1 MASKWTTNKA
11 LKALNN
17 ARADVAKRRDD
28 EDFTYEPWAVPDAE
42 QQANEAEEINR
53 RYAQQQNGPSAAV
66 LAGRQTMSDYNS
78 ALKTAQEAAQISR
91 ENEQR
96 MLQNALTAGSLDS
109 YKAYKNATAEQQAA
123 LENIYSAQNTIPTG
137 FERATGK
144 AKNASKMADQF
155 KTTYGVDDDVYNSLM
170 EGYNTYRQSKSKLA
184 SDSYSTLTDSQKD
197 LLDEIT
203 ESQSSKQGSAAYR
216 AQSKINQLKQETSVD
231 DDTLNMWQTLRND
244 EKNVRVSASNASKI
258 SADAINGL
266 SGEARTALDNYIKGY
281 QQSQK
286 AAGSG
291 SFFENLKGQLTN
303 PLSQTKAISEGGQLM
318 ENARQQL
325 KTLGYSDSDIKKYEE
340 YAQVYAEDSLMQ
352 EDKENAKKHPLT
364 SNANAILT
372 DATVGMANGLAQFG
386 ADIGDM
392 ARYNTEKSLY
402 GNAAKANTSP
412 NNFGAGHGGG
422 ARAARYASNVQEATQ
437 DVITK
442 DNGEDATLIQK
453 VGNELYKMGYSA
465 AQSHLTNIVGAL
477 GSAALGSNI
486 AGELVSLIPAFGN
499 TYYQGKMNAE
509 ERGLSNDKAFHT
521 AFAEA
526 RHEVETEVLS
536 DRMLGLIFK
545 EDTVKNVLK
554 ETLKGA
560 AEEGGEEVANNI
572 LNAIT
577 DRVINGDKSE
587 LNQSV
592 QNYMSQG
599 STQQEA
605 VVQTATDFIR
615 DSAYAFLTAAGSTI
629 IGMAPNAAARTIDNR
644 VTGNRV
650 FGSNTAQDY
659 RDLQESYDLDE
670 SKASYPQVKEAYD
683 LAGKY
688 AEKLENGGKVTT
700 SERAKLWDT
709 TNGIGAIEQAAAENA
724 ERDEK
729 LARIKNNIKGIF
741 SNKTEN
747 ATEQNNET
755 TTDSAQESISDVS
768 NVPEEYRSEKNNT
781 SYNDAYKAIQSS
793 TTQDELNE
801 AMQTAKNSEEISW
814 EDYEKLEQTAGS
826 YAASKNNLDLEQA
839 KISTEDAYTAGYSG
853 QEIGTVSPAL
863 QIAYNDGVQQ
873 AASDR
878 AEQKAMHEEAVQKAA
893 AKQHNDGLR
902 TIIESNYQDG
912 MNAST
917 YNAVMAS
924 AINAG
929 RTGMTFEDYA
939 QENGTS
945 LAVVGE
951 DIAKTAFKAGQKVA
965 ISDAL
970 KEAARSLGEKTNV
983 KSYGIGSYTDAR
995 TDNKESIKGE
1005 GVFKAVA
1012 QMTGLNIVLTDDG
1025 FGDNDNGYYQSSNST
1040 IYINTN
1046 QADRMAST
1054 LFHEVG
1060 EFASVWNQKE
1070 YASVVN
1076 DIMQASQKALGSRE
1090 FDRLRQKYANAYQ
1103 GETNKT
1109 DADIDKEMAN
1119 DLLYQFLGNEQ
1130 GMNKLMAQIDQ
1141 NHGYKEAKSIKQRLA
1156 DWIGRMVDSIKNFLS
1171 ELQPNS
1177 YQRRMA
1183 EATLQNYEA
1192 LQDSIVKSIAN
1203 AEKNYSDA
1211 RAATA
1216 ETRAIEQGKGSIED
1230 YGVENESSGEK
1241 RLSIETYEHGG
1252 REYLEN
1258 FLENTDDLT
1267 EEQKDDIL
1275 DHMEW
1280 AYNLAKDLAKSNQ
1293 YEYFGQWSQT
1303 ALAKS
1308 KDGVPLIE
1316 VRTASDSKPIRSVA
1330 VNNGEYPLNIDFSQV
1345 CKKRS
1350 TLNAVLNYMVKNY
1363 GMNLRTLTASDVIN
1377 INQAIKNH
1385 GFEIACGLCFVDA
1398 KRYRT
1403 GAWASTFTE
1412 GTRNKKGELNANQP
1426 GYNNLVRMIRPK
1438 DGSDVGY
1445 SYFNFATSIPTESVR
1460 TIDQLSDD
1468 ELDLSRLQRKIGR
1481 YARYDENGNL
1491 IGIGGYKD
1499 NAGKTKNPTETIR
1512 LAWAIYSNPEMRH
1525 LISEEDLISSD
1536 GLDAMR
1542 DQNSTLYSLVN
1553 AHWGAGKPKL
1563 SHGGTAYGN
1572 EILRSTEWGSKNDFN
1587 PESAAK
1593 VGGVRV
1599 QSFSD
1604 YEANMFFDYMQL
1616 FADMSARQ
1624 LTSHGYT
1631 KEPYYAKLF
1640 GMTGQK
1646 INLSVVAK
1654 AAELTAEQQARYE
1667 KLVNKSDKALME
1679 DPEFKEIAE
1688 HAGLG
1693 KDENGNWTRL
1703 LVEDETF
1710 PLQEAL
1716 DLQKDQRYNSN
1727 CGIIWIGISDA
1738 QIRVLLDSND
1748 VPMVIP
1754 YHSSGVSRIVK
1765 KARNLLLYTDYTNKQ
1780 NTRTKDGKKI
1790 TGKDFDFYG
1799 SLAKT
1804 NDVITT
1810 TNEYLAWCK
1819 EHDYLPKFDQF
1830 ADHPNYYKLLIDFRA
1845 YDYNGIDPEKMANR
1859 VYQPQQ
1865 KITMNFPENFNDLVA
1880 ASLAEQQATKDLEAK
1895 EFTDAQG
1902 SLLNDVKD
1910 VLGLNDDGSRA
1921 AGGDVRHSYDI
1932 SVDEKLA
1939 QMVEEVKEG
1948 TYAGN
1953 SSYTTTERIS
1963 DETADKISKI
1973 VGFSVKGYSSV
1984 ISTTSISHVIYRHGD
1999 HGVADHSM
2007 ADPEDIA
2014 RVAYVINNAD
2024 KVWGSENRSN
2034 EYKDSKNRPSQM
2046 VVMQKK
2052 IDDGFY
2058 YVVEAVP
2065 ESKKHR
2071 LGTVTMY
2078 RNKKD
2083 TSPLVSNTDNGPV
2096 PHALDEL
2103 PANVSN
2109 TSVSQNT
2116 ANGNVVN
2123 TNDDGNILYDGKVAT
2138 ESQIEES
2145 DIGIRRSVRID
2156 DPPKKTITAYKVFV
2170 AFENDPGHLYPP
2182 MVASPGGVATPVGVW
2197 LDADTGTMARD
2208 KEGNI
2213 IVNSKGR
2220 VQVQQGG
2227 KGTNKAKSGT
2237 LAWRPGW
2244 HLGEYPDAKQFAVKD
2259 PVTGKAKS
2267 AFPAH
2272 FIFAEC
2278 EIAADVDYQL
2288 EAMEYG
2294 VSEKGGFNRTQAG
2307 LPYVPKNGSYRYR
2320 TNADPTT
2327 APWYITGSMKVN
2339 RILDDADIREIC
2351 AKFGVTPLP
2360 RVGGDIDLSK
2370 YGFKKG
2376 EVAPTEDLSNLP
2388 VSEDYSEEIKQLPG
2402 YVRRKLN
2409 FDDPTVMK
2417 EFEIDHISKEKVAEY
2432 AAGYGSQLD
2441 DKRKSLNIDSDDN
2454 ALTESQQKYFENS
2467 KVRDNDGRLL
2477 VMYHG
2482 TGADFT
2488 EFDRKYIGSHGS
2500 FEGYG
2505 FNFTP
2510 DKSRASGY
2518 SNGRILEGYLNVTN
2532 PLSDSEITMTT
2543 REFADLI
2550 AEADPTGDDIIANY
2564 ARNTRDYGTPAF
2576 VKREAMTTAKLI
2588 MESAQSDVDLYS
2600 EISAAGGGDNL
2611 IDLFKRMGYDGLIH
2625 HNDDG
2630 TIKTVITF
2638 DSNQFKNADNQNPT
2652 FLADIRRA
2660 VGIDETWDDGF
2671 DWSAEGEQIQSGL
2684 ADALKSGNEI
2694 LKGTTVNEANIRRI
2708 ARQLKD
2714 QYSSRISV
2722 DELADTLTKVFA
2734 YAQNQDYINYNDLAT
2749 VISEVASPMIE
2760 QSTVKTG
2767 AQEFKDFKQALQSY
2781 TFNLD
2786 ERQQKEVI
2794 SAFGSWG
2801 AFRKALP
2808 GIKFTRDGSGIS
2820 LDGVWNS
2827 LCRESGYVLSR
2838 DVTSND
2844 MPLELVDAY
2853 NAMKPTYENAFG
2865 EDAMNATQD
2874 AAMEIISKY
2883 YQYEAQQEKNE
2894 LKKKQKEDLENLSKK
2909 IAQTN
2914 AEMRKNL
2921 QQKYNERLE
2930 KELAKVKKENKPERV
2945 SVQVARLRARNAK
2958 TVASLRENQKR
2969 KEKLKYLNKIAN
2981 RAVEMLTNPTD
2992 QKHIPKMIQTPVMQ
3006 LISAVDAIPETVR
3019 ETADGKYTIRII
3031 KSKHM
3036 NDDGSYSYEWKTIKA
3051 DTVQDA
3057 VAQYKK
3063 AMEEYGFGSS
3073 SARRWQDNLNAVH
3086 ELYTQEEED
3095 DWYERSELKQGLD
3108 KELGEQLGKIL
3119 KDNQG
3124 ILSIAEL
3131 SSDEI
3136 QTVIDVFRN
3145 VMHAANQINRMYS
3158 MPSQEVTDV
3167 AHQAMDRMS
3176 SGANGRKAHGEIG
3189 NIFLDTFTLDH
3200 ATPET
3205 FFHGLFGTKE
3215 TDPITKILLKA
3226 QNQKSRDIRQAQE
3239 YMEGFMTDD
3248 IRKAVKGWM
3257 YDAHSKDHNTRNFY
3271 GMDLTVTQVMS
3282 LYELMKREDAQQH
3295 KPGGFIVDMTGRK
3308 DDGRHN
3314 VVHLTDEQIKSIT
3327 DTLSEEQ
3334 KRIADAMQYYMAHQC
3349 AEQGNETAM
3358 QLYGY
3363 DKYLDE
3369 HYFPMATDK
3378 NAVATR
3384 NSNVS
3389 TGTINAI
3396 KNSGFTKKITPNANN
3411 ALVLKDIF
3419 TVFADHVSDMATYHS
3434 WAAPIQDIIRFY
3446 NFNEKETTKVG
3457 EEEFISRTSVK
3468 DAFDYFY
3475 GKGGQQ
3481 YMTKLLASI
3490 NQMEKSNLVGGDF
3503 MQMMTGN
3510 AKSAAVMGNIRV
3522 VVQQPT
3528 AFFRAG
3534 EMISYKYL
3542 KDGLTGKYSKEAAEL
3557 RDRTSDVFWLK
3568 SQGNIDG
3575 YITQS
3580 MVSTITGVQ
3589 TRKEQINEKAGFLAG
3604 KADEVTWAAMYRA
3617 VYAEQ
3622 VDKLGKAKI
3631 GTQEFED
3638 AVNDRFS
3645 EIMLR
3650 TQVYD
3655 GTITRSQF
3663 MRSTDW
3669 YNKMASAFMAEP
3681 VKTYNIVL
3689 RHMIDLAHANNEKDI
3704 KAAKQGIR
3712 RAAGVLTL
3720 TNVANA
3726 VVQSLWDSFRNAGD
3740 ADGEDENFWERFLE
3754 AIGLGFLVDDE
3765 EDTIGSATGKF
3776 LSGNFVDNMDLLGN
3790 IPLVADRWDAVKTG
3804 FSSAILG
3811 ESSYSSDSDLSMSA
3825 INNFFS
3831 AVKTTVNPSEKMTNY
3846 GKFAAIARGFSDM
3859 TGIPVY
3865 AVQRDAVAIYNV
3877 LAKDVANGLAGT
3889 ELPVL
3894 QKTSKY
3900 TKAQQAK
3907 LDVYAEAM
3915 NSGDFKQAIEDAY
3928 NAGNSYESIRNSIKA
3943 KCKDEY
3949 LALKESNP
3957 SEATQ
3962 MKNRLAQ
3969 MYVYLADKTGTY
3981 KDKTDAEKLKK
3992 YTENIEKWG
4001 ESEED
4006 ETEE

>member
-1 MASKWTTNKA
+1 
-11 LKALNN
+11 
-17 ARADVAKRRDD
+17 
-28 EDFTYEPWAVPDAE
+28 
-42 QQANEAEEINR
+42 
-53 RYAQQQNGPSAAV
+53 
-66 LAGRQTMSDYNS
+66 
-78 ALKTAQEAAQISR
+78 
-91 ENEQR
+91 
-96 MLQNALTAGSLDS
+96 
-109 YKAYKNATAEQQAA
+109 
-123 LENIYSAQNTIPTG
+123 
-137 FERATGK
+137 
-144 AKNASKMADQF
+144 
-155 KTTYGVDDDVYNSLM
+155 
-170 EGYNTYRQSKSKLA
+170 
-184 SDSYSTLTDSQKD
+184 
-197 LLDEIT
+197 
-203 ESQSSKQGSAAYR
+203 
-216 AQSKINQLKQETSVD
+216 
-231 DDTLNMWQTLRND
+231 
-244 EKNVRVSASNASKI
+244 
-258 SADAINGL
+258 
-266 SGEARTALDNYIKGY
+266 
-281 QQSQK
+281 
-286 AAGSG
+286 
-291 SFFENLKGQLTN
+291 
-303 PLSQTKAISEGGQLM
+303 
-318 ENARQQL
+318 
-325 KTLGYSDSDIKKYEE
+325 
-340 YAQVYAEDSLMQ
+340 
-352 EDKENAKKHPLT
+352 
-364 SNANAILT
+364 
-372 DATVGMANGLAQFG
+372 
-386 ADIGDM
+386 
-392 ARYNTEKSLY
+392 
-402 GNAAKANTSP
+402 
-412 NNFGAGHGGG
+412 
-422 ARAARYASNVQEATQ
+422 
-437 DVITK
+437 
-442 DNGEDATLIQK
+442 
-453 VGNELYKMGYSA
+453 
-465 AQSHLTNIVGAL
+465 
-477 GSAALGSNI
+477 
-486 AGELVSLIPAFGN
+486 
-499 TYYQGKMNAE
+499 
-509 ERGLSNDKAFHT
+509 
-521 AFAEA
+521 
-526 RHEVETEVLS
+526 
-536 DRMLGLIFK
+536 
-545 EDTVKNVLK
+545 
-554 ETLKGA
+554 
-560 AEEGGEEVANNI
+560 
-572 LNAIT
+572 
-577 DRVINGDKSE
+577 
-587 LNQSV
+587 
-592 QNYMSQG
+592 
-599 STQQEA
+599 
-605 VVQTATDFIR
+605 
-615 DSAYAFLTAAGSTI
+615 
-629 IGMAPNAAARTIDNR
+629 
-644 VTGNRV
+644 
-650 FGSNTAQDY
+650 
-659 RDLQESYDLDE
+659 
-670 SKASYPQVKEAYD
+670 
-683 LAGKY
+683 
-688 AEKLENGGKVTT
+688 
-700 SERAKLWDT
+700 
-709 TNGIGAIEQAAAENA
+709 
-724 ERDEK
+724 
-729 LARIKNNIKGIF
+729 
-741 SNKTEN
+741 
-747 ATEQNNET
+747 
-755 TTDSAQESISDVS
+755 
-768 NVPEEYRSEKNNT
+768 
-781 SYNDAYKAIQSS
+781 
-793 TTQDELNE
+793 
-801 AMQTAKNSEEISW
+801 
-814 EDYEKLEQTAGS
+814 
-826 YAASKNNLDLEQA
+826 
-839 KISTEDAYTAGYSG
+839 
-853 QEIGTVSPAL
+853 
-863 QIAYNDGVQQ
+863 
-873 AASDR
+873 
-878 AEQKAMHEEAVQKAA
+878 
-893 AKQHNDGLR
+893 
-902 TIIESNYQDG
+902 
-912 MNAST
+912 
-917 YNAVMAS
+917 
-924 AINAG
+924 
-929 RTGMTFEDYA
+929 
-939 QENGTS
+939 
-945 LAVVGE
+945 
-951 DIAKTAFKAGQKVA
+951 
-965 ISDAL
+965 
-970 KEAARSLGEKTNV
+970 
-983 KSYGIGSYTDAR
+983 
-995 TDNKESIKGE
+995 
-1005 GVFKAVA
+1005 
-1012 QMTGLNIVLTDDG
+1012 
-1025 FGDNDNGYYQSSNST
+1025 
-1040 IYINTN
+1040 
-1046 QADRMAST
+1046 
-1054 LFHEVG
+1054 
-1060 EFASVWNQKE
+1060 
-1070 YASVVN
+1070 
-1076 DIMQASQKALGSRE
+1076 
-1090 FDRLRQKYANAYQ
+1090 
-1103 GETNKT
+1103 
-1109 DADIDKEMAN
+1109 
-1119 DLLYQFLGNEQ
+1119 
-1130 GMNKLMAQIDQ
+1130 
-1141 NHGYKEAKSIKQRLA
+1141 
-1156 DWIGRMVDSIKNFLS
+1156 
-1171 ELQPNS
+1171 
-1177 YQRRMA
+1177 
-1183 EATLQNYEA
+1183 
-1192 LQDSIVKSIAN
+1192 
-1203 AEKNYSDA
+1203 
-1211 RAATA
+1211 
-1216 ETRAIEQGKGSIED
+1216 
-1230 YGVENESSGEK
+1230 
-1241 RLSIETYEHGG
+1241 
-1252 REYLEN
+1252 
-1258 FLENTDDLT
+1258 
-1267 EEQKDDIL
+1267 
-1275 DHMEW
+1275 
-1280 AYNLAKDLAKSNQ
+1280 
-1293 YEYFGQWSQT
+1293 
-1303 ALAKS
+1303 
-1308 KDGVPLIE
+1308 
-1316 VRTASDSKPIRSVA
+1316 
-1330 VNNGEYPLNIDFSQV
+1330 
-1345 CKKRS
+1345 
-1350 TLNAVLNYMVKNY
+1350 
-1363 GMNLRTLTASDVIN
+1363 
-1377 INQAIKNH
+1377 
-1385 GFEIACGLCFVDA
+1385 
-1398 KRYRT
+1398 
-1403 GAWASTFTE
+1403 
-1412 GTRNKKGELNANQP
+1412 
-1426 GYNNLVRMIRPK
+1426 
-1438 DGSDVGY
+1438 
-1445 SYFNFATSIPTESVR
+1445 
-1460 TIDQLSDD
+1460 
-1468 ELDLSRLQRKIGR
+1468 
-1481 YARYDENGNL
+1481 
-1491 IGIGGYKD
+1491 
-1499 NAGKTKNPTETIR
+1499 
-1512 LAWAIYSNPEMRH
+1512 
-1525 LISEEDLISSD
+1525 
-1536 GLDAMR
+1536 
-1542 DQNSTLYSLVN
+1542 
-1553 AHWGAGKPKL
+1553 
-1563 SHGGTAYGN
+1563 
-1572 EILRSTEWGSKNDFN
+1572 
-1587 PESAAK
+1587 
-1593 VGGVRV
+1593 
-1599 QSFSD
+1599 
-1604 YEANMFFDYMQL
+1604 
-1616 FADMSARQ
+1616 
-1624 LTSHGYT
+1624 
-1631 KEPYYAKLF
+1631 
-1640 GMTGQK
+1640 
-1646 INLSVVAK
+1646 
-1654 AAELTAEQQARYE
+1654 
-1667 KLVNKSDKALME
+1667 
-1679 DPEFKEIAE
+1679 
-1688 HAGLG
+1688 
-1693 KDENGNWTRL
+1693 
-1703 LVEDETF
+1703 
-1710 PLQEAL
+1710 
-1716 DLQKDQRYNSN
+1716 
-1727 CGIIWIGISDA
+1727 
-1738 QIRVLLDSND
+1738 
-1748 VPMVIP
+1748 
-1754 YHSSGVSRIVK
+1754 
-1765 KARNLLLYTDYTNKQ
+1765 
-1780 NTRTKDGKKI
+1780 
-1790 TGKDFDFYG
+1790 
-1799 SLAKT
+1799 
-1804 NDVITT
+1804 
-1810 TNEYLAWCK
+1810 
-1819 EHDYLPKFDQF
+1819 
-1830 ADHPNYYKLLIDFRA
+1830 
-1845 YDYNGIDPEKMANR
+1845 MANR

-1865 KITMNFPENFNDLVA
+1865 KITMNFPENFSDLVA

-1921 AGGDVRHSYDI
+1921 AGGDVRRSLVVDDGVNMDDIDDFVDTVMTNNGQSGRKYNQVTIKELDETDIENIRKATGGRVNATGKHFAIEGGKLFHEIRRHSDPSNNWYSWQLTYDQNDVPDI
-1932 SVDEKLA
+1932 IETMLHPDKIEDLDNVYPEDQRDNLAFVKKQNDSYVIVVAVGGKRNKAITPEMILRFETEELEKRLQNGTIAEFLYEEAAKNLSDEK
-1939 QMVEEVKEG
+1939 
-1948 TYAGN
+1948 
-1953 SSYTTTERIS
+1953 I
-1963 DETADKISKI
+1963 D
-1973 VGFSVKGYSSV
+1973 
-1984 ISTTSISHVIYRHGD
+1984 SI
-1999 HGVADHSM
+1999 
-2007 ADPEDIA
+2007 
-2014 RVAYVINNAD
+2014 
-2024 KVWGSENRSN
+2024 K
-2034 EYKDSKNRPSQM
+2034 KNR
-2046 VVMQKK
+2046 
-2052 IDDGFY
+2052 
-2058 YVVEAVP
+2058 
-2065 ESKKHR
+2065 
-2071 LGTVTMY
+2071 VTAGSHEP
-2078 RNKKD
+2078 RGSLSL
-2083 TSPLVSNTDNGPV
+2083 TSETILRSPLF
-2096 PHALDEL
+2096 EE
-2103 PANVSN
+2103 NVAQDR
-2109 TSVSQNT
+2109 T
-2116 ANGNVVN
+2116 
-2123 TNDDGNILYDGKVAT
+2123 
-2138 ESQIEES
+2138 
-2145 DIGIRRSVRID
+2145 
-2156 DPPKKTITAYKVFV
+2156 
-2170 AFENDPGHLYPP
+2170 
-2182 MVASPGGVATPVGVW
+2182 
-2197 LDADTGTMARD
+2197 TG
-2208 KEGNI
+2208 
-2213 IVNSKGR
+2213 
-2220 VQVQQGG
+2220 
-2227 KGTNKAKSGT
+2227 
-2237 LAWRPGW
+2237 
-2244 HLGEYPDAKQFAVKD
+2244 
-2259 PVTGKAKS
+2259 
-2267 AFPAH
+2267 
-2272 FIFAEC
+2272 
-2278 EIAADVDYQL
+2278 
-2288 EAMEYG
+2288 
-2294 VSEKGGFNRTQAG
+2294 
-2307 LPYVPKNGSYRYR
+2307 
-2320 TNADPTT
+2320 
-2327 APWYITGSMKVN
+2327 
-2339 RILDDADIREIC
+2339 
-2351 AKFGVTPLP
+2351 
-2360 RVGGDIDLSK
+2360 
-2370 YGFKKG
+2370 
-2376 EVAPTEDLSNLP
+2376 
-2388 VSEDYSEEIKQLPG
+2388 
-2402 YVRRKLN
+2402 
-2409 FDDPTVMK
+2409 
-2417 EFEIDHISKEKVAEY
+2417 
-2432 AAGYGSQLD
+2432 
-2441 DKRKSLNIDSDDN
+2441 KRKSLNIDSDDN

-2467 KVRDNDGRLL
+2467 KVRDDDGRLKVMYHGSTSAGFTVFDPQYSDDGISLFFTDSPDVAESYSDSNNQYSWQMTYDRTNVPDAIETMLHPDVIEDLGNAHPGDQRESVAFVKKQNDSYIVVVAVGGKRNKAITPEMILRFESKELDKRLKNETVAELVYTNDKARLSKEQLDLIKKNRVTAASDDLKRSYPGTSETTLRSPLFEENVAQDRTTGKRKSLNIDSDDNALTESQQKYFENSKVRDDDGRLL

-2510 DKSRASGY
+2510 DRSRASGY

-2532 PLSDSEITMTT
+2532 PLSDSEVTMTA

-2564 ARNTRDYGTPAF
+2564 AMNTRDYGTPAF

-2625 HNDDG
+2625 HNENG
-2630 TIKTVITF
+2630 SIKTVITF
-2638 DSNQFKNADNQNPT
+2638 ESNQFKNADNENPT

-2660 VGIDETWDDGF
+2660 TGIDETWDDGF

-2694 LKGTTVNEANIRRI
+2694 LKGATVNEANIRRI

-2760 QSTVKTG
+2760 QATVKTG
-2767 AQEFKDFKQALQSY
+2767 AQEFKDFKQTLQSY

-2786 ERQQKEVI
+2786 ERQQKEVV

-2808 GIKFTRDGSGIS
+2808 GIKFTRDGSGVS
-2820 LDGVWNS
+2820 LDGVWDS

-2874 AAMEIISKY
+2874 AAMEIVSKY
-2883 YQYEAQQEKNE
+2883 YQYEAQQEKNA

-2930 KELAKVKKENKPERV
+2930 KELAKVKKENKPEKV

-3051 DTVQDA
+3051 DTVQEA
-3057 VAQYKK
+3057 VAQYRK

-3124 ILSIAEL
+3124 MLSIAEL

-3176 SGANGRKAHGEIG
+3176 SGANGRKAHGRMG

-3205 FFHGLFGTKE
+3205 VFHGLFGTKG

-3226 QNQKSRDIRQAQE
+3226 QNQKARDIRQAQE

-3248 IRKAVKGWM
+3248 IKKAVKGWM

-3295 KPGGFIVDMTGRK
+3295 KPGGFMVDMTVRK

-3542 KDGLTGKYSKEAAEL
+3542 KDGLTGKYAKEAAEL

-3568 SQGNIDG
+3568 NQGNIDG

-3689 RHMIDLAHANNEKDI
+3689 RHMIDLAQAKNEKDI

-3720 TNVANA
+3720 TNLANA

-3740 ADGEDENFWERFLE
+3740 ADGEGENFWERFLE

-3790 IPLVADRWDAVKTG
+3790 IPLVADYWDAIKTG

-3831 AVKTTVNPSEKMTNY
+3831 AVKAIVNPSEKMTNY

-3877 LAKDVANGLAGT
+3877 LAKDIANGLAGT

-3894 QKTSKY
+3894 QETSKY

-3907 LDVYAEAM
+3907 LDVYTEAM

-3928 NAGNSYESIRNSIKA
+3928 NAGNSYESIRNSIKD

-3969 MYVYLADKTGTY
+3969 MYVYLANKTGTY

>member
-1 MASKWTTNKA
+1 MAKKVDTLIKNMNKNGYSEPNVADDWEDRFEYDYRGVTQAERNARLQQLTENANASYAAYKARQAQKEADKATGLYQYNNATDDQKSALENAYTTQLASSADRFKNTYGVSDDDYDTLMNGYKTYRKQQAASANESYASLSTEQKTALNRINRLQSELSSAQKYSSFNAGIVDPVSANDIATKTKELNDRKEKFKSDYGVDEATYSTWLALQGNEQSEREAEAKAHAQGKRTQSQEMEYASKSFQNAANKA
-11 LKALNN
+11 TKTTGNKVDSQTIKSDIYGYIKERDTLASQDNYSPSVSNYGETVEKNKTALKNKYGLSDDEFEDLLYYGQELYDSDSRKKQQQDAYNKVHQDSKLKNISGGIQNSIVALATNLAGGVGGLAETGKYLTGIGYRDKQSAMNVNSSLFGASNATSDYQGATQQALNDWNPTAGLLYGAGMSAIESAETSVLGGLGGASRVATTALSLAPFAAN
-17 ARADVAKRRDD
+17 AYASSLSENVSDDQSMRSALTGALKDASIETLTEIASADKFWDMAKSGNATLRNKIVDWLAEAGIEGTEEVAGNIADRFLDSLK
-28 EDFTYEPWAVPDAE
+28 
-42 QQANEAEEINR
+42 
-53 RYAQQQNGPSAAV
+53 GSS
-66 LAGRQTMSDYNS
+66 SDYN
-78 ALKTAQEAAQISR
+78 KTVRSYIAQGMSENDAKNQATKDQIS
-91 ENEQR
+91 E
-96 MLQNALTAGSLDS
+96 
-109 YKAYKNATAEQQAA
+109 
-123 LENIYSAQNTIPTG
+123 
-137 FERATGK
+137 
-144 AKNASKMADQF
+144 
-155 KTTYGVDDDVYNSLM
+155 DV
-170 EGYNTYRQSKSKLA
+170 
-184 SDSYSTLTDSQKD
+184 
-197 LLDEIT
+197 
-203 ESQSSKQGSAAYR
+203 ESF
-216 AQSKINQLKQETSVD
+216 
-231 DDTLNMWQTLRND
+231 
-244 EKNVRVSASNASKI
+244 
-258 SADAINGL
+258 L
-266 SGEARTALDNYIKGY
+266 SG
-281 QQSQK
+281 
-286 AAGSG
+286 
-291 SFFENLKGQLTN
+291 
-303 PLSQTKAISEGGQLM
+303 AISGGISGGI
-318 ENARQQL
+318 A
-325 KTLGYSDSDIKKYEE
+325 LGINSI
-340 YAQVYAEDSLMQ
+340 
-352 EDKENAKKHPLT
+352 
-364 SNANAILT
+364 SNANTANNLFDGYTSKDYAERADALDT
-372 DATVGMANGLAQFG
+372 D
-386 ADIGDM
+386 
-392 ARYNTEKSLY
+392 
-402 GNAAKANTSP
+402 P
-412 NNFGAGHGGG
+412 
-422 ARAARYASNVQEATQ
+422 ASY
-437 DVITK
+437 K
-442 DNGEDATLIQK
+442 
-453 VGNELYKMGYSA
+453 NESA
-465 AQSHLTNIVGAL
+465 AQSAQKAKDLATKMSQEQTPSKKEKIQL
-477 GSAALGSNI
+477 Y
-486 AGELVSLIPAFGN
+486 E
-499 TYYQGKMNAE
+499 YYQDIQNVE
-509 ERGLSNDKAFHT
+509 
-521 AFAEA
+521 AEA
-526 RHEVETEVLS
+526 
-536 DRMLGLIFK
+536 
-545 EDTVKNVLK
+545 
-554 ETLKGA
+554 A
-560 AEEGGEEVANNI
+560 AEE
-572 LNAIT
+572 
-577 DRVINGDKSE
+577 
-587 LNQSV
+587 
-592 QNYMSQG
+592 
-599 STQQEA
+599 QE
-605 VVQTATDFIR
+605 
-615 DSAYAFLTAAGSTI
+615 
-629 IGMAPNAAARTIDNR
+629 NAAKQQKWDSFKS
-644 VTGNRV
+644 G
-650 FGSNTAQDY
+650 
-659 RDLQESYDLDE
+659 
-670 SKASYPQVKEAYD
+670 VK
-683 LAGKY
+683 
-688 AEKLENGGKVTT
+688 
-700 SERAKLWDT
+700 
-709 TNGIGAIEQAAAENA
+709 NA
-724 ERDEK
+724 
-729 LARIKNNIKGIF
+729 LGM
-741 SNKTEN
+741 NKTTT
-747 ATEQNNET
+747 TEQT
-755 TTDSAQESISDVS
+755 TTDSAQESISDTS

-781 SYNDAYKAIQSS
+781 SYNDAYKAIQSA

-839 KISTEDAYTAGYSG
+839 KISTEDAYNEGYENPNAANPYTNVNTKNAIAFNEAQQNAKHDQEERRAQNKAVVEERAKLQLNALSSDFMNSHYNEDVDPAVYSDVVESALTAGRTAADIN
-853 QEIGTVSPAL
+853 ETVLSNPGVAL
-863 QIAYNDGVQQ
+863 VGEDLVRQAYATG
-873 AASDR
+873 A
-878 AEQKAMHEEAVQKAA
+878 KAA
-893 AKQHNDGLR
+893 AQEMIYEENNSANMTNGVRFGTGTFSDKRQNKSVAIGGLE
-902 TIIESNYQDG
+902 TLE
-912 MNAST
+912 
-917 YNAVMAS
+917 V
-924 AINAG
+924 
-929 RTGMTFEDYA
+929 
-939 QENGTS
+939 
-945 LAVVGE
+945 
-951 DIAKTAFKAGQKVA
+951 IAKV
-965 ISDAL
+965 
-970 KEAARSLGEKTNV
+970 
-983 KSYGIGSYTDAR
+983 
-995 TDNKESIKGE
+995 
-1005 GVFKAVA
+1005 
-1012 QMTGLNIVLTDDG
+1012 TGLDIELTDDEKVVKG
-1025 FGDNDNGYYQSSNST
+1025 GENGHYAPSKST
-1040 IYINTN
+1040 VYLNAE
-1046 QADRMAST
+1046 QAHRLAGTSY
-1054 LFHEVG
+1054 HEAFG
-1060 EFASVWNQKE
+1060 EFAATWNQKE
-1070 YASVVN
+1070 YAGAVN
-1076 DIMQASQKALGSRE
+1076 SILAAAQKHYGAA
-1090 FDRLRQKYANAYQ
+1090 KYNAIRNRYAAKYKAV
-1103 GETNKT
+1103 EENKT
-1109 DADIDKEMAN
+1109 DIDLDKEMAN
-1119 DLLYQFLGNEQ
+1119 DLLYKFFDSKE
-1130 GMNKLMAQIDQ
+1130 GMQELIDEIDRQ
-1141 NHGYKEAKSIKQRLA
+1141 NGAKEAKSIKQKLAEWLKKLA
-1156 DWIGRMVDSIKNFLS
+1156 DSIRDFMS
-1171 ELQPNS
+1171 TFTPNEF
-1177 YQRRMA
+1177 QRGIAEANLEHIESLRKEVMRTVAGAVRNYNEAKAQAEQNGTLAASQGEKIDTQTQTEIERHGLDTMA
-1183 EATLQNYEA
+1183 EAANLEFKKEGNLLVLYDLDGNRIENVTKDHIRETPLGAVLKSTKDNNFITKNEMDDQLEFFAGLLNQLQRTQDIDLVFAVNSVMGFQPLQEGERTTKNKNGLVSKNAALVSNSDPQYSKSGELTTICVKTQAVIDAMSETMKKLGRGLTEHEIIDIVYNEAHLAGEKVPCPVCYVFSRWVGLGGLFDNIKNLQDKYPIGIDTNTLRHDLEELDKKISATQKKLENAKKKSTKGKAREA
-1192 LQDSIVKSIAN
+1192 LYKELVEQRKPLEQLERIGKTQGKDFLSVEQKKMLATLNEQIGYLDNWTWLHDVRMN
-1203 AEKNYSDA
+1203 KNYKTQGYVPNEVLFDINA
-1211 RAATA
+1211 G
-1216 ETRAIEQGKGSIED
+1216 TRFA
-1230 YGVENESSGEK
+1230 N
-1241 RLSIETYEHGG
+1241 
-1252 REYLEN
+1252 
-1258 FLENTDDLT
+1258 
-1267 EEQKDDIL
+1267 
-1275 DHMEW
+1275 
-1280 AYNLAKDLAKSNQ
+1280 
-1293 YEYFGQWSQT
+1293 
-1303 ALAKS
+1303 
-1308 KDGVPLIE
+1308 
-1316 VRTASDSKPIRSVA
+1316 
-1330 VNNGEYPLNIDFSQV
+1330 EYPLAWKYRTTRGPALGKTATTYADEHLGQIIRGLGASNVPKDLGDLRKNSFLFERIIPKSNKMSNFRYR
-1345 CKKRS
+1345 RS
-1350 TLNAVLNYMVKNY
+1350 GTLNASASRMMNSAILKAAAQNLLNGQRIQSSSDFRHEYLLDYMLMFTELQAVGS
-1363 GMNLRTLTASDVIN
+1363 GMQLYTKVPESVGLFAS
-1377 INQAIKNH
+1377 
-1385 GFEIACGLCFVDA
+1385 
-1398 KRYRT
+1398 T
-1403 GAWASTFTE
+1403 GAE
-1412 GTRNKKGELNANQP
+1412 V
-1426 GYNNLVRMIRPK
+1426 NLSLMPY
-1438 DGSDVGY
+1438 GVGY
-1445 SYFNFATSIPTESVR
+1445 ET
-1460 TIDQLSDD
+1460 DSD
-1468 ELDLSRLQRKIGR
+1468 GNPV
-1481 YARYDENGNL
+1481 YDENGN
-1491 IGIGGYKD
+1491 
-1499 NAGKTKNPTETIR
+1499 
-1512 LAWAIYSNPEMRH
+1512 
-1525 LISEEDLISSD
+1525 
-1536 GLDAMR
+1536 
-1542 DQNSTLYSLVN
+1542 V
-1553 AHWGAGKPKL
+1553 KL
-1563 SHGGTAYGN
+1563 
-1572 EILRSTEWGSKNDFN
+1572 LFSK
-1587 PESAAK
+1587 
-1593 VGGVRV
+1593 V
-1599 QSFSD
+1599 
-1604 YEANMFFDYMQL
+1604 
-1616 FADMSARQ
+1616 
-1624 LTSHGYT
+1624 T
-1631 KEPYYAKLF
+1631 
-1640 GMTGQK
+1640 GM
-1646 INLSVVAK
+1646 
-1654 AAELTAEQQARYE
+1654 
-1667 KLVNKSDKALME
+1667 
-1679 DPEFKEIAE
+1679 DPEDAFRLSAMYDNVQPIMVGTSPLHIEAC
-1688 HAGLG
+1688 G
-1693 KDENGNWTRL
+1693 KDKRI
-1703 LVEDETF
+1703 TF
-1710 PLQEAL
+1710 
-1716 DLQKDQRYNSN
+1716 
-1727 CGIIWIGISDA
+1727 I
-1738 QIRVLLDSND
+1738 
-1748 VPMVIP
+1748 IP
-1754 YHSSGVSRIVK
+1754 YHASGSSEGRYRSQMQTVGEQVVSRTDFAPYQTEHERSDATPQQVA
-1765 KARNLLLYTDYTNKQ
+1765 ARNLRVDILTGKFK
-1780 NTRTKDGKKI
+1780 KDGR
-1790 TGKDFDFYG
+1790 
-1799 SLAKT
+1799 SLT
-1804 NDVITT
+1804 
-1810 TNEYLAWCK
+1810 E
-1819 EHDYLPKFDQF
+1819 
-1830 ADHPNYYKLLIDFRA
+1830 
-1845 YDYNGIDPEKMANR
+1845 
-1859 VYQPQQ
+1859 
-1865 KITMNFPENFNDLVA
+1865 
-1880 ASLAEQQATKDLEAK
+1880 AE
-1895 EFTDAQG
+1895 
-1902 SLLNDVKD
+1902 KD
-1910 VLGLNDDGSRA
+1910 VLRANNVLHQLYQRFYGHDVDGNNAKIENKYLDKADRGADGYGNTDNNTYGVFLTKDQTKTIMPYEYWNKELTVDEATKNGDRFADYCESLGLYPRFSGYTSTGKYVEDGDIRRFPDAYWKTLPDRSMYNLDGTYHEQKAINISNMNLSYLDRSNMIQGISSPSVENDRSKV
-1921 AGGDVRHSYDI
+1921 AGIVDKSIARIREEETKRNAGESVRHSYDL
-1932 SVDEKLA
+1932 SVDENLV

-1948 TYAGN
+1948 TYSGN

-1963 DETADKISKI
+1963 DETADKISDV

-1984 ISTTSISHVIYRHGD
+1984 ISATSISHVIHRHGD

-2007 ADPEDIA
+2007 ANSEDIA

-2024 KVWGSENRSN
+2024 KVWEGENKSY
-2034 EYKDSKNRPSQM
+2034 EYKDSKNQPSQT

-2071 LGTVTMY
+2071 LGTVSMY
-2078 RNKKD
+2078 KNKND
-2083 TSPLVSNTDNGPV
+2083 TSPLVSNTDNGPA
-2096 PHALDEL
+2096 PHAQDEL
-2103 PANVSN
+2103 PANVSD
-2109 TSVSQNT
+2109 TSVSRNDT
-2116 ANGNVVN
+2116 NGKRN
-2123 TNDDGNILYDGKVAT
+2123 
-2138 ESQIEES
+2138 S
-2145 DIGIRRSVRID
+2145 
-2156 DPPKKTITAYKVFV
+2156 
-2170 AFENDPGHLYPP
+2170 
-2182 MVASPGGVATPVGVW
+2182 
-2197 LDADTGTMARD
+2197 LD
-2208 KEGNI
+2208 
-2213 IVNSKGR
+2213 
-2220 VQVQQGG
+2220 
-2227 KGTNKAKSGT
+2227 
-2237 LAWRPGW
+2237 
-2244 HLGEYPDAKQFAVKD
+2244 
-2259 PVTGKAKS
+2259 
-2267 AFPAH
+2267 
-2272 FIFAEC
+2272 
-2278 EIAADVDYQL
+2278 
-2288 EAMEYG
+2288 
-2294 VSEKGGFNRTQAG
+2294 
-2307 LPYVPKNGSYRYR
+2307 
-2320 TNADPTT
+2320 
-2327 APWYITGSMKVN
+2327 
-2339 RILDDADIREIC
+2339 
-2351 AKFGVTPLP
+2351 
-2360 RVGGDIDLSK
+2360 
-2370 YGFKKG
+2370 
-2376 EVAPTEDLSNLP
+2376 
-2388 VSEDYSEEIKQLPG
+2388 
-2402 YVRRKLN
+2402 
-2409 FDDPTVMK
+2409 
-2417 EFEIDHISKEKVAEY
+2417 
-2432 AAGYGSQLD
+2432 
-2441 DKRKSLNIDSDDN
+2441 IDSDDN
-2454 ALTESQQKYFENS
+2454 SLTESQQKYFENS
-2467 KVRDNDGRLL
+2467 KVRDEDGRLL

-2488 EFDRKYIGSHGS
+2488 VFDKKYIGSHGS

-2543 REFADLI
+2543 REFANLI

-2564 ARNTRDYGTPAF
+2564 AMNTRDYGTPAF

-2611 IDLFKRMGYDGLIH
+2611 IDLFKQMGYDGLIH
-2625 HNDDG
+2625 HNENG
-2630 TIKTVITF
+2630 SIKTVITF
-2638 DSNQFKNADNQNPT
+2638 ESNQFKNIDNQNPT
-2652 FLADIRRA
+2652 QAADIRRA
-2660 VGIDETWDDGF
+2660 VGIDETWDDF
-2671 DWSAEGEQIQSGL
+2671 DWSTEGEQIQSGL

-2694 LKGTTVNEANIRRI
+2694 LKGATVNEANIRRI
-2708 ARQLKD
+2708 ARQLKN

-2760 QSTVKTG
+2760 QSTVKIG
-2767 AQEFKDFKQALQSY
+2767 AQEFKDFKQVLQSY

-2808 GIKFTRDGSGIS
+2808 GIKFTRDGSGVS
-2820 LDGVWNS
+2820 LDGVWDS
-2827 LCRESGYVLSR
+2827 LCQESGYVLSR

-2865 EDAMNATQD
+2865 EDAMNASQD
-2874 AAMEIISKY
+2874 AAMEIVSKY
-2883 YQYEAQQEKNE
+2883 YQYEAQQERND
-2894 LKKKQKEDLENLSKK
+2894 LRKKQKEDLENLSKK

-2921 QQKYNERLE
+2921 QRKYNERLE
-2930 KELAKVKKENKPERV
+2930 KEIAKVKKENKPEKV

-2958 TVASLRENQKR
+2958 TVASLREAQKR

-3036 NDDGSYSYEWKTIKA
+3036 NDDGSYSYDWETIKA

-3119 KDNQG
+3119 RDNRG
-3124 ILSIAEL
+3124 MLSIAEL

-3176 SGANGRKAHGEIG
+3176 SGVNGRKAHGKMG

-3226 QNQKSRDIRQAQE
+3226 QNQKARDIRQAQE

-3248 IRKAVKGWM
+3248 IKKAVKGWM

-3542 KDGLTGKYSKEAAEL
+3542 NDGFAGKYAKEAAEL

-3568 SQGNIDG
+3568 NQGNIDG

-3689 RHMIDLAHANNEKDI
+3689 RHMIDLAQAKNEKDI

-3720 TNVANA
+3720 TNLANA
-3726 VVQSLWDSFRNAGD
+3726 VGQSLWDSFRNAGD
-3740 ADGEDENFWERFLE
+3740 TDGEDENFWERFLE

-3790 IPLVADRWDAVKTG
+3790 IPLVADYWDAVKTG

-3831 AVKTTVNPSEKMTNY
+3831 AVKAIVNPSKKMTNY

-3877 LAKDVANGLAGT
+3877 LAKDVANGLAGAK
-3889 ELPVL
+3889 LPVL

-3915 NSGDFKQAIEDAY
+3915 NSGDFRQAIEDAY
-3928 NAGNSYESIRNSIKA
+3928 NAGNSYESIRNSIKD

-3949 LALKESNP
+3949 LALKETSP

-3969 MYVYLADKTGTY
+3969 MYVYLANKTGTY
-3981 KDKTDAEKLKK
+3981 KDKSDAEKLKT
-3992 YTENIEKWG
+3992 YTANIEKWG